1 MWDTYLYGESK
12 RSEIWIFRPLAR
24 SSRVSALGE
33 TSWFIILW
41 IDDLEIPVRLDT

>member
-1 MWDTYLYGESK
+1 MWDTYLYGDSK

-24 SSRVSALGE
+24 SSRVSADGE
-33 TSWFIILW
+33 ISLFIIRW